1 MDRVRKL
8 HRENPFFISGNGFVV
23 KRDLEAIISKFTI
36 SPTQKFEVLQNVF
49 ERIENE
55 KGKAFIVMNKK

>member
-1 MDRVRKL
+1 MKNFTGKTL
-8 HRENPFFISGNGFVV
+8 FSLQGMNGFAV
-23 KRDLEAIISKFTI
+23 KRDLEATISKFTI

-49 ERIENE
+49 ESLENE

>member
-1 MDRVRKL
+1 MKKL
-8 HRENPFFISGNGFVV
+8 HRENPFFITGNGFAV
-23 KRDLEAIISKFTI
+23 KRDLEATISEFTI

-49 ERIENE
+49 ESLENE